1 MSASAVAVNRLL
13 PLLVACLAMAACGG
27 GGGDGGGNAFAAP
40 AVPAASAC
48 GVAAEKSFVQ
58 RATSE
63 WYLFL
68 ELLPVSVDPAA
79 FASAD
84 DLLDAL
90 TATARAQGRDRF
102 FSYITTIS
110 EEQQFFAE
118 GRSVGFG
125 FSTTVPGGTRQLFVT
140 QVFDGSAAADAGFL
154 RGDEILAIG
163 ADAAGLQSVTALL
176 AQPDALSQ
184 ALGPSQTGITRLFR
198 MRTPA
203 GQMVDRTVSKRE
215 FSLDPVPETR
225 LIERPGLSPIGYVN
239 LRTFIGPA
247 DPLLREAFAG
257 FAARGVQEVIL
268 DLRYNGG
275 GAVAT
280 ATLLADLLLAGQAG
294 QVLVHTRLNRNKA
307 ANEETVNVQAEAQAI
322 PAQRIAVLA
331 LGATAS
337 ASELVISALAP
348 YAEVAIVG
356 ARTYGKPVGQY
367 AFDLSTSCDMRL
379 RLVTFRT
386 TNRDDYGDYYGGLPD
401 TSAQV
406 PDAFCEVAD
415 DLTRA
420 QGDSAEALT
429 GTAIRWLDEG
439 VCPARVAAEARAAL
453 APEESFPRIA
463 HRPAP
468 FQVAQPGAF

>member
-1 MSASAVAVNRLL
+1 MSASAPAVNRLVA
-13 PLLVACLAMAACGG
+13 LLAAVLTLAACGG
-27 GGGDGGGNAFAAP
+27 GGGGGGGGTTAFS
-40 AVPAASAC
+40 SAC
-48 GVAAEKSFVQ
+48 GVNAEKSFVQ
-58 RATSE
+58 RVTGE

-68 ELLPVSVDPAA
+68 ELLPTSINPAA
-79 FASAD
+79 FATAD

-118 GRSVGFG
+118 GQAVGFG
-125 FSTTVPGGTRQLFVT
+125 FSTVVPGATQQLFVT
-140 QVFDGSAAADAGFL
+140 QVFDGSAAAEAGFA

-163 ADAAGLQSVTALL
+163 ADVASLQSMSTLL
-176 AQPDALSQ
+176 AQPDALAQ
-184 ALGPSQTGITRLFR
+184 ALGPSQAGITRLFR
-198 MRTPA
+198 MRTRA
-203 GQMVDRTVSKRE
+203 GQVVDRTVSKRE

-225 LIERPGLSPIGYVN
+225 LIERPGLPPIGYVN

-247 DPLLREAFAG
+247 DALLREAFTG
-257 FAARGVQEVIL
+257 FAARGVQQVIL

-280 ATLLADLLLAGQAG
+280 ATLLADLMLAGRAG

-307 ANEETVNVQAEAQAI
+307 ANEETANVQAEAQAI

-331 LGATAS
+331 LGGTAS
-337 ASELVISALAP
+337 ASELVINALAP
-348 YAEVAIVG
+348 YADVAIVG

-367 AFDLSTSCDMRL
+367 PFDLSTSCDTRL

-401 TSAQV
+401 TAAQV

-420 QGDSAEALT
+420 QGDPAEALT
-429 GTAIRWLDEG
+429 GTAVRWLDDG
-439 VCPARVAAEARAAL
+439 VCPAQPATEARAAL
-453 APEESFPRIA
+453 APQESFPRIA
-463 HRPAP
+463 RRPAP